1 MNVRRR
7 TRRQRIENCCDLT
20 NERTN
25 KTLLITYEII
35 KLDSIASNKHINETY
50 CVMCVNVL
58 HPQCNRNARQV
69 TNKVTYFDCKRL
81 QDNVCSKSFSF
92 LHSMAIL
99 WRFFYGKFCRQPNK
113 NPILYSFRLLVQRC
127 IYIFGISLNSQ
138 AQFGCCLWQAD
149 FTQIT
154 WRFNVYG
161 RRKKSFKNGRT
172 KPLTQNNES

>member
-1 MNVRRR
+1 MVVRRR

-25 KTLLITYEII
+25 ESLVITYEII

-50 CVMCVNVL
+50 CVMCVNLL

-81 QDNVCSKSFSF
+81 QDNVCSKPFSF

-99 WRFFYGKFCRQPNK
+99 WRFF
-113 NPILYSFRLLVQRC
+113 
-127 IYIFGISLNSQ
+127 
-138 AQFGCCLWQAD
+138 LWQVLSSTKQKSHFIFVSVVGGTMHIHFWHFVK
-149 FTQIT
+149 FTSPVWLMPLASRLYT
-154 WRFNVYG
+154 NNV
-161 RRKKSFKNGRT
+161 T
-172 KPLTQNNES
+172 L